1 MELYLPVD
9 GLYNRGRSGFNLMV
23 NVHCFKDIFAEFR
36 L

>member
-9 GLYNRGRSGFNLMV
+9 GLYRGRSESNLVV
-23 NVHCFKDIFAEFR
+23 NVNCFKDIFAEFR